1 MRRPPLRWRTRGI
14 GCGGWSQPR
23 RCSGSGCCWRR
34 TDLFLR
40 VGDTLAGASKNP
52 RDSAGKSSWKI
63 KKEQKPLKRHP
74 APYVSYSLYPDV
86 GRERVRD
93 GSIIPFVPPILQQP
107 FQLLF
112 LSFPRLFSLSFHPTN
127 EIFMGS
133 PSFFLLLLSPSIP
146 GPLSSLSGRNTDL
159 PLTRST
165 QLLLSL
171 SLSLL
176 LFSHFWAVGGKKGEK
191 VAGREKGGEW
201 VK

>member
-1 MRRPPLRWRTRGI
+1 MEQHLIIKYFEFNFEQKKGEITNFRSAFLTRVGTPDERTLRRPPRRWRTRGI

-34 TDLFLR
+34 TVLFLR
-40 VGDTLAGASKNP
+40 VDDTLAGASRNP

-112 LSFPRLFSLSFHPTN
+112 LSFP
-127 EIFMGS
+127 
-133 PSFFLLLLSPSIP
+133 PS
-146 GPLSSLSGRNTDL
+146 
-159 PLTRST
+159 
-165 QLLLSL
+165 LLSL
-171 SLSLL
+171 
-176 LFSHFWAVGGKKGEK
+176 FPPN
-191 VAGREKGGEW
+191 
-201 VK
+201 